1 MSTDLQRVTVNLIPK
16 SSASLD
22 RLAERT
28 TMSKTDVINR
38 ALQLYD
44 FIDGETA
51 AGGQILVRSA
61 DGTAEVL
68 RII

>member
-16 SSASLD
+16 AADSLD

-44 FIDGETA
+44 FIDGVT
-51 AGGQILVRSA
+51 AGGGDVLVRPK
-61 DGTAEVL
+61 DGATEL
-68 RII
+68 LKLI